1 MLSAAESKPQGRP
14 ASPHSDSSTLSN
26 ITVADPIQPTDT
38 SVAAS
43 STPPTSQSDD
53 MSVHEDAQKQS
64 EQHNA
69 RRHSSRAR
77 PAVATYNDKENAGTR
92 IHTPAKYRKDKDTP
106 LQSPQHP
113 EHAEQH
119 DDSHETEHDDP
130 SEPPKSPKP
139 DDEPIHRRQ
148 SGRARNSVVTYNDKE
163 NAGTRIHTPTK
174 YIDGT
179 YIRKTLHDPIPIPG
193 RHPPSPAPANNVN
206 KSVKKR
212 RASGLRTELRADSE
226 LDDDSQAEAQ
236 SASPRKA
243 ARQAAKAGKGSRSL
257 TSQLGKRGRDAFET
271 VKTKTIGS
279 AKNSSRAPESPKKRQ
294 KRAASEP
301 TPESAPPN
309 AATQPR
315 RTDLKFGG
323 RYSKPWLNC
332 GKFYN
337 TGQDDLVGAL
347 SVIVGHKPKT
357 NADGTPANKTFP
369 LPMFSM
375 AEKLDLYP
383 KKRLPEQKRPFEP
396 FQLPYDIFSPL
407 PKEAKVKDWREL
419 KKNEYK
425 GEDAQEIKARAKDQ
439 CKKQRQMEASTCNC
453 IGRCDRDSC
462 FNASLFFECDDRSC
476 NLGPDCGNREFTNL
490 QKRYKDDLRQGKY
503 FRSFNVGVEVME
515 TPDRGHGVRA
525 MRPFNQDQIVVEY
538 IGEIITQQESD
549 RRVNE
554 VYKDHKCFYLMNF
567 YDKLIIDGYRGN
579 IARFVNHS
587 CDPNCRMEKWTVNGE
602 QRMALFANRH
612 IMTGEE
618 LTWHYN
624 FESYGVIGRRYRI
637 KPVKEQATGTK
648 RKSPDDAEERPKKKQ
663 KANRL
668 VQAAS
673 NTGKTLLSKTK
684 ESLKSIVG
692 TVTAAASA
700 PPAEGKKSR
709 DERAARRSLAA
720 AKESSNES
728 TPEPS
733 SGGRPMR
740 ATRQQQ
746 SASPKKVQTAA
757 SKLQASESSR
767 RSGARSSLSKA
778 TETPEPR
785 SRSAPTRNSIRS
797 SRAIS
802 AHDDAEDSERPAS
815 SKSRRNSPP
824 LSRKVPK
831 AKSPLSVNLKSTN
844 SRKTPTSKKSTGS
857 FMVQNTKESTRTRIT
872 NSKSAT
878 PADRDNDSASSLSS
892 ELSTSITAT
901 TAATTTSAGVAT
913 PVSNGKPSS
922 LKQARL
928 SFLPGALGFEKSEV
942 EIEVVKKVVKKKSS
956 KSPIDV

>member
-53 MSVHEDAQKQS
+53 MSVHEDAQKQF

-193 RHPPSPAPANNVN
+193 RPPPSPVPANNVN

-226 LDDDSQAEAQ
+226 FDDDSQAEAQ

-243 ARQAAKAGKGSRSL
+243 ARQAAKASKGSRSL
-257 TSQLGKRGRDAFET
+257 TSQLGKRGRDAFEA

-279 AKNSSRAPESPKKRQ
+279 AKNRSRASESPKKRQ

-301 TPESAPPN
+301 TPESAPPD

-419 KKNEYK
+419 KKSESIPPITCRTRLTSEKMSTKVKTPRRSRLELGTNARSK
-425 GEDAQEIKARAKDQ
+425 GRWRLQLATALAGATEIPALMHPSSSNATIGVATLAR
-439 CKKQRQMEASTCNC
+439 TV
-453 IGRCDRDSC
+453 GT
-462 FNASLFFECDDRSC
+462 ASLPIC
-476 NLGPDCGNREFTNL
+476 
-490 QKRYKDDLRQGKY
+490 K
-503 FRSFNVGVEVME
+503 
-515 TPDRGHGVRA
+515 
-525 MRPFNQDQIVVEY
+525 
-538 IGEIITQQESD
+538 SD
-549 RRVNE
+549 TRTT
-554 VYKDHKCFYLMNF
+554 
-567 YDKLIIDGYRGN
+567 
-579 IARFVNHS
+579 S
-587 CDPNCRMEKWTVNGE
+587 
-602 QRMALFANRH
+602 
-612 IMTGEE
+612 
-618 LTWHYN
+618 
-624 FESYGVIGRRYRI
+624 
-637 KPVKEQATGTK
+637 
-648 RKSPDDAEERPKKKQ
+648 
-663 KANRL
+663 
-668 VQAAS
+668 
-673 NTGKTLLSKTK
+673 
-684 ESLKSIVG
+684 
-692 TVTAAASA
+692 
-700 PPAEGKKSR
+700 
-709 DERAARRSLAA
+709 
-720 AKESSNES
+720 AKESTSEAL
-728 TPEPS
+728 TLALKLWKRLIVVTA
-733 SGGRPMR
+733 SGR
-740 ATRQQQ
+740 
-746 SASPKKVQTAA
+746 
-757 SKLQASESSR
+757 
-767 RSGARSSLSKA
+767 
-778 TETPEPR
+778 
-785 SRSAPTRNSIRS
+785 
-797 SRAIS
+797 
-802 AHDDAEDSERPAS
+802 
-815 SKSRRNSPP
+815 
-824 LSRKVPK
+824 
-831 AKSPLSVNLKSTN
+831 
-844 SRKTPTSKKSTGS
+844 
-857 FMVQNTKESTRTRIT
+857 
-872 NSKSAT
+872 
-878 PADRDNDSASSLSS
+878 
-892 ELSTSITAT
+892 
-901 TAATTTSAGVAT
+901 
-913 PVSNGKPSS
+913 
-922 LKQARL
+922 
-928 SFLPGALGFEKSEV
+928 
-942 EIEVVKKVVKKKSS
+942 
-956 KSPIDV
+956 